1 MKISCVGGGP
11 GGLYFAISMKL
22 RDPGHE
28 ITVYERNRPGDTYGW
43 GVVFSDQTM
52 DNLRANDEPSA
63 RAILDELAHWDDI
76 DVHIHGEVI
85 TSSGH
90 GFCGIG
96 RKRLLQILQ
105 RRAHELGISLVFEC
119 ENEPGDIER
128 LAAESDLLIAAD
140 GLNSKTR
147 KRYAEVFRPDIDVR
161 NNKFIWLGTHKVFE
175 AFTFIFE
182 RVEAGWIW
190 AHAYQFDRET
200 STFIV
205 ECDERVW
212 HSLGFADSDSAGS
225 IEICERIFGRY
236 LDGQPLMS
244 NAAHLRGSA
253 WINFPRVSCARWF
266 HDNIIL
272 MGDAAHTAH
281 FSIGSGTKLALEDAI
296 DLSDM
301 LDSGRP
307 LAEVLPEYQE
317 TRGLEVLKLQ
327 SAARNSTEWFEN
339 VERYVGMEP
348 TQFVYALL
356 TRSQRIS
363 HENLRLRDQRWLD
376 DAEGWFYRQATGRDA
391 QVRTPPMFA
400 PFKLREM
407 ALANRVVV
415 SPMSMYSAEDGTV
428 GDWHLVHYGARA
440 EGGAGLVVTEMTDVS
455 RDGRITPGCAG
466 LYKDEHLSAWKR
478 IVDFV
483 HACTDAKI
491 AMQLGHAGP
500 KGSTQLGWEEM
511 DAPLPEDNWEII
523 APSALPWSPRNQVPR
538 PMTRADMDTVKSQ
551 YLRATEMAEAA
562 GFDMLELHYAHG
574 YLMSAFITPLMNKR
588 EDDYGGTLENR
599 LRYPLEVFA
608 AVRAAWP
615 AHKPISVRLSSN
627 DWLGDLGITPAES
640 VRIAKA
646 FKDAGC
652 DIIDVSAGQTSS
664 EAQPVYG
671 RMFQTPFADRIRHEA
686 DIPTMAVGNIYET
699 DHVNSILMAGRA
711 DLVCLARPHLSDPN
725 WTLRAAAQQG
735 YPNVTWQKQYLTG
748 RAQMER
754 LMARAQE
761 QPAVV

>member
-1 MKISCVGGGP
+1 
-11 GGLYFAISMKL
+11 
-22 RDPGHE
+22 
-28 ITVYERNRPGDTYGW
+28 
-43 GVVFSDQTM
+43 
-52 DNLRANDEPSA
+52 
-63 RAILDELAHWDDI
+63 
-76 DVHIHGEVI
+76 
-85 TSSGH
+85 
-90 GFCGIG
+90 
-96 RKRLLQILQ
+96 
-105 RRAHELGISLVFEC
+105 
-119 ENEPGDIER
+119 
-128 LAAESDLLIAAD
+128 
-140 GLNSKTR
+140 
-147 KRYAEVFRPDIDVR
+147 
-161 NNKFIWLGTHKVFE
+161 
-175 AFTFIFE
+175 
-182 RVEAGWIW
+182 
-190 AHAYQFDRET
+190 
-200 STFIV
+200 
-205 ECDERVW
+205 
-212 HSLGFADSDSAGS
+212 
-225 IEICERIFGRY
+225 
-236 LDGQPLMS
+236 
-244 NAAHLRGSA
+244 
-253 WINFPRVSCARWF
+253 
-266 HDNIIL
+266 
-272 MGDAAHTAH
+272 
-281 FSIGSGTKLALEDAI
+281 
-296 DLSDM
+296 
-301 LDSGRP
+301 
-307 LAEVLPEYQE
+307 
-317 TRGLEVLKLQ
+317 
-327 SAARNSTEWFEN
+327 
-339 VERYVGMEP
+339 
-348 TQFVYALL
+348 
-356 TRSQRIS
+356 
-363 HENLRLRDQRWLD
+363 
-376 DAEGWFYRQATGRDA
+376 
-391 QVRTPPMFA
+391 
-400 PFKLREM
+400 
-407 ALANRVVV
+407 
-415 SPMSMYSAEDGTV
+415 GTV

-483 HACTDAKI
+483 HASTDAKI
-491 AMQLGHAGP
+491 AVQLGHAGP

-574 YLMSAFITPLMNKR
+574 YLMSAFITPLMNRR